1 MRIGYMEKTPSLY
14 ELLDS
19 ADIWISYNAVE
30 TEMKQSKVKG
40 ADSQATFSPSLSI
53 SPTPSSESGS
63 VITVVASTPPS
74 LISKLEANETA
85 KDGTPL
91 LHVAMPM
98 PRIEVHEILLPEQ
111 GSAIGRTSQATHSSG
126 PNASSS
132 SLLTTYVGSSA
143 SSSNSRLS
151 HFPNNTPA
159 DLLDLSNNFIVSPEP
174 YEAEALLRWL
184 PELEYRDTAAS
195 RPSASRM
202 RSSRKTIAK
211 AAKRIGKAFKLIGSA
226 FAEKRNVGVSL

>member
-1 MRIGYMEKTPSLY
+1 MRIGYMERTPSLY
-14 ELLDS
+14 EVLDS
-19 ADIWISYNAVE
+19 ADIWISYKAVE
-30 TEMKQSKVKG
+30 TEMKQSRVKE
-40 ADSQATFSPSLSI
+40 AESQATFSPSLSI

-85 KDGTPL
+85 KGGTS
-91 LHVAMPM
+91 LHVAMPI

-111 GSAIGRTSQATHSSG
+111 GSTIGRTSQATHSSS

-143 SSSNSRLS
+143 SSSDFRLS
-151 HFPNNTPA
+151 HLPNNTTT
-159 DLLDLSNNFIVSPEP
+159 DLPDLGNNFIVPPEP

-184 PELEYRDTAAS
+184 PQLEYRDTAAS
-195 RPSASRM
+195 RPLAPRM

-211 AAKRIGKAFKLIGSA
+211 AAKRIGKAFKLIGSV
-226 FAEKRNVGVSL
+226 FAPF